1 MEKLKISIVTAYPTQ
16 GAGSGTLITAQAKT
30 YVEMGH
36 EVHIV
41 TANNNTSFNKL
52 DGVTYHLVPFTG
64 EKEPIEK
71 LEGALPFNFVMFT
84 SHTNSSENFW
94 NITNEQ
100 LKAYCNKFREIFETH
115 IKNDK
120 PDIFHG

>member
-16 GAGSGTLITAQAKT
+16 GAGWGTPITAQAKT

-52 DGVTYHLVPFTG
+52 DGVTYHLVSMGTVLFDTW
-64 EKEPIEK
+64 
-71 LEGALPFNFVMFT
+71 
-84 SHTNSSENFW
+84 FW
-94 NITNEQ
+94 
-100 LKAYCNKFREIFETH
+100 
-115 IKNDK
+115 IKSR
-120 PDIFHG
+120 

>member
-71 LEGALPFNFVMFT
+71 LEGDCLLTSLCLHRTLTAL
-84 SHTNSSENFW
+84 
-94 NITNEQ
+94 
-100 LKAYCNKFREIFETH
+100 KIFG
-115 IKNDK
+115 ILQMSN
-120 PDIFHG
+120 